1 MRKQLIPLLL
11 AAVLCLVPALSSQ
24 ALAGDGAVTI
34 WGLVV
39 NTDFGLVLKDG
50 DTEYLL
56 LGVEQDPA
64 SLEGK
69 TCEVTGT
76 TTHSLGIDSINVETI
91 EVIGDT
97 SSMNYTSMNQQR
109 GEREN
114 RLA

>member
-11 AAVLCLVPALSSQ
+11 AAALCLIPSLS
-24 ALAGDGAVTI
+24 LAEGASTF

-56 LGVEQDPA
+56 LGVEQDPTA
-64 SLEGK
+64 LEGR

-76 TTHSLGIDSINVETI
+76 VTNSLGIDSIDVETI

-97 SSMNYTSMNQQR
+97 SSMNYTSMNLKR
-109 GEREN
+109 GERPH

>member
-1 MRKQLIPLLL
+1 MKKQLIPLLL
-11 AAVLCLVPALSSQ
+11 AAFLCLIPTLS
-24 ALAGDGAVTI
+24 LADGAGTF

-56 LGVEQDPA
+56 LGVEQAP
-64 SLEGK
+64 SMLEGK
-69 TCEVTGT
+69 TCEITGT
-76 TTHSLGIDSINVETI
+76 RTNSLGIDAISVETI
-91 EVIGDT
+91 EIVGDT
-97 SSMNYTSMNQQR
+97 SSMNYTSMNLKH

>member
-1 MRKQLIPLLL
+1 MQKLLIPLLL
-11 AAVLCLVPALSSQ
+11 AAAVCLMPTPSIADDN
-24 ALAGDGAVTI
+24 GTF
-34 WGLVV
+34 WGLVI

-64 SLEGK
+64 LLEGR

-76 TTHSLGIDSINVETI
+76 RSNSLGIDSINVETI
-91 EVIGDT
+91 EVVGDT
-97 SSMNYTSMNQQR
+97 SSMNYTSMNLNR

>member
-1 MRKQLIPLLL
+1 MQKQLIPLLL
-11 AAVLCLVPALSSQ
+11 AAVVCLVPALSSAQ
-24 ALAGDGAVTI
+24 DTVTI

-56 LGVEQDPA
+56 LGVQQDPA
-64 SLEGK
+64 ALEGK

-76 TTHSLGIDSINVETI
+76 TTNSLGIDSINVETI

-97 SSMNYTSMNQQR
+97 SSMNYTSMNLKR
-109 GEREN
+109 EREH

>member
-1 MRKQLIPLLL
+1 MRKQLIYLLL
-11 AAVLCLVPALSSQ
+11 AAVICLIPSLSPAE
-24 ALAGDGAVTI
+24 GEGTF

-56 LGVEQDPA
+56 LGVEQDPS
-64 SLEGK
+64 SLEGR

-76 TTHSLGIDSINVETI
+76 RTKSLGIDSINVETI

-97 SSMNYTSMNQQR
+97 SSMNYTSMNLKR
-109 GEREN
+109 GERPN

>member
-1 MRKQLIPLLL
+1 MQKRLIPLLL
-11 AAVLCLVPALSSQ
+11 AAVICLIPSLS
-24 ALAGDGAVTI
+24 LAEGDGTF

-56 LGVEQDPA
+56 LGVDQDP
-64 SLEGK
+64 STLEGR

-76 TTHSLGIDSINVETI
+76 LSNSLGIDSINVETI
-91 EVIGDT
+91 EVVGDT
-97 SSMNYTSMNQQR
+97 SSMNYTSMNLKR
-109 GEREN
+109 GEREH

>member
-11 AAVLCLVPALSSQ
+11 AAALCLMPSLS
-24 ALAGDGAVTI
+24 LADDAGTF

-56 LGVEQDPA
+56 LGVELDPA
-64 SLEGK
+64 LLEGK

-76 TTHSLGIDSINVETI
+76 MTNSLGIDSISVETI

-97 SSMNYTSMNQQR
+97 SSMNYTSMNLKR
-109 GEREN
+109 GGRTN

>member
-11 AAVLCLVPALSSQ
+11 AAVICLIPALS
-24 ALAGDGAVTI
+24 AAEGTVTI

-56 LGVEQDPA
+56 LDVEQDPA
-64 SLEGK
+64 TLEGK

-76 TTHSLGIDSINVETI
+76 KTNSLGIDSIKVETI

-97 SSMNYTSMNQQR
+97 SSMNYTSMNLQR

>member
-1 MRKQLIPLLL
+1 MRKLLIPLLL
-11 AAVLCLVPALSSQ
+11 TAVIGLIPTLSAA
-24 ALAGDGAVTI
+24 DGSVTI

-39 NTDFGLVLKDG
+39 NTDFGLVIKDG

-64 SLEGK
+64 ALEGR

-76 TTHSLGIDSINVETI
+76 TMKSLGIDSINVETI

-97 SSMNYTSMNQQR
+97 SSMNYTSMNLKR
-109 GEREN
+109 GGRPH

>member
-1 MRKQLIPLLL
+1 MRKQLIPFLMT
-11 AAVLCLVPALSSQ
+11 AVLCLVPILSAST
-24 ALAGDGAVTI
+24 AGAEQAVTI

-50 DTEYLL
+50 DAEYLL
-56 LGVEQDPA
+56 LGVEQDPSTLA
-64 SLEGK
+64 GR

-76 TTHSLGIDSINVETI
+76 AMSTLGFDTIHVETI

-97 SSMNYTSMNQQR
+97 SSMNYTSMNLQR
-109 GEREN
+109 GERTH

>member
-11 AAVLCLVPALSSQ
+11 AAVLCLVPALSAPAS
-24 ALAGDGAVTI
+24 AADEAVTV

-56 LGVEQDPA
+56 LGVKQDP
-64 SLEGK
+64 STLEGR

-76 TTHSLGIDSINVETI
+76 ATNSLGIETINVDTI
-91 EVIGDT
+91 EVVGDT
-97 SSMNYTSMNQQR
+97 SSMNYTSMNLQR
-109 GEREN
+109 GGRSKT
-114 RLA
+114 LA

>member
-1 MRKQLIPLLL
+1 MKKQLIPLLL
-11 AAVLCLVPALSSQ
+11 AAFLCLVPTLS
-24 ALAGDGAVTI
+24 LADGAGTF

-64 SLEGK
+64 MLEGK
-69 TCEVTGT
+69 TCEITGT
-76 TTHSLGIDSINVETI
+76 RTNSLGIDSISVETI
-91 EVIGDT
+91 EIIGDT
-97 SSMNYTSMNQQR
+97 SSMNYTSMNLKQ
-109 GEREN
+109 GERAH